1 MPRGLN
7 FWLNTGILFAI
18 SIAIGLAIIVGE
30 QNRESGYLWVKFL
43 GLILLAFMHASWIFK
58 KFFQLTL
65 KDFIRYLLLMILMS
79 VVAVCIFSV
88 AVVKLIGL

>member
-7 FWLNTGILFAI
+7 FWLNTSILFAF

-30 QNRESGYLWVKFL
+30 QDRESGYLWVKFL
-43 GLILLAFMHASWIFK
+43 ALILLAFTYARWIFK
-58 KFFQLTL
+58 KFFQLTS
-65 KDFIRYLLLMILMS
+65 KNFIRYFLLMLLLSFI
-79 VVAVCIFSV
+79 AVCIFSV

>member
-1 MPRGLN
+1 MPRVLN

-18 SIAIGLAIIVGE
+18 SIAMSLIIIVGE
-30 QNRESGYLWVKFL
+30 QNQESDYLWVKLL
-43 GLILLAFMHASWIFK
+43 GLILLAVMYASWIFK

-65 KDFIRYLLLMILMS
+65 KDFIRYLLLMLLMGIA
-79 VVAVCIFSV
+79 AVCIFSV

>member
-1 MPRGLN
+1 MPRPLN
-7 FWLNTGILFAI
+7 FWLNTGILFAV

-43 GLILLAFMHASWIFK
+43 ALILLAFTYARWIFK

-65 KDFIRYLLLMILMS
+65 KNFIRYLLLMLLLS
-79 VVAVCIFSV
+79 VIAVCIFSV

>member
-1 MPRGLN
+1 MPRVLN

-18 SIAIGLAIIVGE
+18 SIAIGLAIVVGE

-43 GLILLAFMHASWIFK
+43 GLIFLTFIYASWIFK
-58 KFFQLTL
+58 KFFRLTL

-79 VVAVCIFSV
+79 LVAVCIFSV